1 MQRREFIS
9 LLSVAALI
17 PLAAHAQK
25 RTHKTHWRGRHSCQ
39 RRSRSGQP
47 QRGEDHA
54 SGAAMIITYFTVCP
68 TAKFYDM
75 DNATRGVLD
84 IIKYQYG
91 GIVMVQKLAY
101 WTATLKEE
109 ITDQTDLDNMCM
121 VLERHDVIKEIN
133 KKRR

>member
-1 MQRREFIS
+1 MRNIAATLA
-9 LLSVAALI
+9 LL
-17 PLAAHAQK
+17 LAMTQAHGA
-25 RTHKTHWRGRHSCQ
+25 
-39 RRSRSGQP
+39 P
-47 QRGEDHA
+47 QQGEDHA
-54 SGAAMIITYFTVCP
+54 NGAAMIITYFTVCP

-84 IIKYQYG
+84 IIKYHYG

-109 ITDQTDLDNMCM
+109 ITDQTDLDNMCI

>member
-1 MQRREFIS
+1 MRNIAATLA
-9 LLSVAALI
+9 LL
-17 PLAAHAQK
+17 LAMTQAHGA
-25 RTHKTHWRGRHSCQ
+25 
-39 RRSRSGQP
+39 P
-47 QRGEDHA
+47 QQGEDHA
-54 SGAAMIITYFTVCP
+54 NGAAMIITYFAVCP

-75 DNATRGVLD
+75 DNATRRVLD